1 MYGNPIDPNAIGQGR
16 QFNDATQA
24 YDAAHGKYGDQLP
37 MLPTESKLPTQQLP
51 MAPAPAPF
59 AIHSTGTGER

>member
-1 MYGNPIDPNAIGQGR
+1 MTMKIDMSQIGQGR

-24 YDAAHGKYGDQLP
+24 YDAQAGKQFDAVAV
-37 MLPTESKLPTQQLP
+37 MPTDVKLPTQQLP

-59 AIHSTGTGER
+59 VIKGG

>member
-16 QFNDATQA
+16 QFPNPSDA

-37 MLPTESKLPTQQLP
+37 TMPTESKLPTAQMP
-51 MAPAPAPF
+51 MAPAPSPF
-59 AIHSTGTGER
+59 VVHTAASGER